1 MDRRTV
7 ELRVAGQSYRVVSS
21 APEEDLRRLAE
32 KVSTKLSEVVPR
44 GRPVPQQALLL
55 AAMALA
61 HEVETERGERE
72 LLERRTRDLLRRSL
86 VRIEAA
92 LEPLDVS
99 EQAGD
104 EPSFT

>member
-1 MDRRTV
+1 
-7 ELRVAGQSYRVVSS
+7 VS
-21 APEEDLRRLAE
+21 A
-32 KVSTKLSEVVPR
+32 KLSEVVPR

-61 HEVETERGERE
+61 HEAETERGERE
-72 LLERRTRDLLRRSL
+72 LLERRTRDLLRRAL
-86 VRIEAA
+86 MRIEAA

>member
-32 KVSTKLSEVVPR
+32 RVSAKLSEVVPR